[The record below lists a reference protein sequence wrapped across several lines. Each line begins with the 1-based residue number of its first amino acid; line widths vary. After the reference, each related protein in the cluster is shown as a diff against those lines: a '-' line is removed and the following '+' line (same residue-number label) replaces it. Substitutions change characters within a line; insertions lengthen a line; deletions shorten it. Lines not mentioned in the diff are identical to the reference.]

1 MLYYFNKYDARRVT
15 PIIFSQCP
23 VFGQDFV
30 LIYRTRLRSILKQK
44 INTAIMEKFMM
55 IIREDLARM
64 RHLTD
69 EERFS
74 NIPMML
80 RWVDSLIETGNYIKG
95 EPLLIKGRYVSKDQ
109 ILSDGPFIEAREGIS
124 GYEIIW
130 AENIEQ
136 AAAIAQTCPLVQQG
150 LAVREVRPIATI
162 YSVNNE

>member
-1 MLYYFNKYDARRVT
+1 
-15 PIIFSQCP
+15 
-23 VFGQDFV
+23 
-30 LIYRTRLRSILKQK
+30 
-44 INTAIMEKFMM
+44 MEKFMM
-55 IIREDLARM
+55 IIREDLAKM
-64 RHLTD
+64 RQLTD

-95 EPLLIKGRYVSKDQ
+95 EPLLAKGKYVSKDQ

-130 AENIEQ
+130 AENLEQ
-136 AAAIAQTCPLVQQG
+136 AAAIAQTCPLVQSG

-162 YSVNNE
+162 YGVNNE

>member
-1 MLYYFNKYDARRVT
+1 
-15 PIIFSQCP
+15 
-23 VFGQDFV
+23 
-30 LIYRTRLRSILKQK
+30 
-44 INTAIMEKFMM
+44 MEKFML

-64 RHLTD
+64 RKMTD
-69 EERFS
+69 EERFA

-80 RWVDSLIETGNYIKG
+80 RWVDSLIETGNYIRG
-95 EPLLIKGRYVSKDQ
+95 EPLLTKGRYVSKDQ

-136 AAAIAQTCPLVQQG
+136 AAAIAQTCPLVQSG
-150 LAVREVRPIATI
+150 VAVREVRPIATI

>member
-1 MLYYFNKYDARRVT
+1 
-15 PIIFSQCP
+15 
-23 VFGQDFV
+23 
-30 LIYRTRLRSILKQK
+30 
-44 INTAIMEKFMM
+44 MEKFML
-55 IIREDLARM
+55 IIREDLAKM
-64 RHLTD
+64 RKMTD
-69 EERFS
+69 EERFA

-95 EPLLIKGRYVSKDQ
+95 EPLLTKGRYVSKDQ

-136 AAAIAQTCPLVQQG
+136 AAAIAQNCPLVQRG

-162 YSVNNE
+162 YGVNNE